1 MNDDAT
7 KPIPVD
13 IDATSKE
20 DSYKLGTD
28 WQADKPEPIK
38 LNRHSR
44 RRLQAILRKESKE
57 KLKLKN
63 KTGR

>member
-1 MNDDAT
+1 MMDSEGD
-7 KPIPVD
+7 KEIPVD
-13 IDATSKE
+13 TTITG
-20 DSYKLGTD
+20 YPGTD

-38 LNRHSR
+38 PNRHSR

-63 KTGR
+63 KTGSNI